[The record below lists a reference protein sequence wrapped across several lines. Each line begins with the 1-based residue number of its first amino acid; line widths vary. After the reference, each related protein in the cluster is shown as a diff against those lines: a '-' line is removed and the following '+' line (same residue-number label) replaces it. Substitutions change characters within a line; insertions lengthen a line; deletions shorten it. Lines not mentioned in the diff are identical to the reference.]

1 MKKFINTSN
10 GGQSKRNGNLIVTKK
25 CNVWV
30 WTKFT
35 SFLFA
40 VRTSTIV
47 TEFKK
52 WSFLLNDDN
61 SKLWAGGKVLH
72 FLLFRTKNS
81 TTISSEL
88 AFFLHFLAPEKPR
101 HVTLILHTLRWRL
114 SWLRSIAGA
123 GNDLGKRAKLN
134 FPYTFGGFLKS
145 VLVVSFTL
153 ENGVFD
159 KFSMTSFQKPQL
171 HWSALIFNNV
181 LLRSTKENAYY
192 SSLVPAGFTMS
203 RGYCSGWH
211 TISRFGRHL
220 GLTGWLPYL

>member
-1 MKKFINTSN
+1 MFEF
-10 GGQSKRNGNLIVTKK
+10 GQNLRHS
-25 CNVWV
+25 CLPWGHLR
-30 WTKFT
+30 
-35 SFLFA
+35 SLP
-40 VRTSTIV
+40 
-47 TEFKK
+47 
-52 WSFLLNDDN
+52 N
-61 SKLWAGGKVLH
+61 SKNDH
-72 FLLFRTKNS
+72 
-81 TTISSEL
+81 
-88 AFFLHFLAPEKPR
+88 FFLMTITANYGPVEKFFIFCCLEQKTRPRFLRNWHFFFTFLAPEKPR
-101 HVTLILHTLRWRL
+101 HVTLILHSLRWGL
-114 SWLRSIAGA
+114 SWIRSIAGA
-123 GNDLGKRAKLN
+123 GNDLGKRANLN
-134 FPYTFGGFLKS
+134 FPYTLGGFLKS

-171 HWSALIFNNV
+171 HWSALIFINV